1 MAGERGPGAAEA
13 MGACTASTTPA
24 CSGTVVLLE
33 NTGMLGDADEQDLAD
48 CFAELGV
55 KKLHQTADRE

>member
-1 MAGERGPGAAEA
+1 